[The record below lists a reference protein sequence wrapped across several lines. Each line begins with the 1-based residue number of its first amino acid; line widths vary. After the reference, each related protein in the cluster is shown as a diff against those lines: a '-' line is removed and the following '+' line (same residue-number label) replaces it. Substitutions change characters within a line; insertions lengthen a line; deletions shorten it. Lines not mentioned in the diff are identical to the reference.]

1 MKVHIHTKEKLDSIL
16 AKIAASKLPITIE
29 SKKYVEKRSLPQNSL
44 FHKWCGFVAKEFA
57 MSGGKFYAL
66 EMWKDHF
73 KELFGVW
80 EEIEMLG
87 KKKMVLKSTA
97 DYDVKEMSAFMEKID
112 HYCGSEFYIFV
123 PSPSLPDN
131 EY

>member
-1 MKVHIHTKEKLDSIL
+1 MNIFNDTQRCRIVSHIQSST
-16 AKIAASKLPITIE
+16 LPIVINV
-29 SKKYVEKRSLPQNSL
+29 KKYVEKRSLPQNAL

-57 MSGGKFYAL
+57 MAGGKFYTL

-73 KELFGVW
+73 KELFGYW
-80 EEIEMLG
+80 EEFEMLG
-87 KKKMVLKSTA
+87 KTVRRLKSTA

-112 HYCGSEFYIFV
+112 HYCGSEFHIFV
-123 PSPSLPDN
+123 PSPSVPDN